1 MCKKIISALG
11 ISLISLLVFAVL
23 VHSEEEKAL
32 LKEDFDNISSWEPL
46 YFPKI
51 KEHSSY
57 AVESD
62 DEGSYLKAESSASA
76 SGLVYRE
83 KFDVYKFPY
92 AKWRWKV
99 ANVYAKGDAKNKKG
113 DDYPIRIYIIF
124 KYDPDKAGFRQK
136 IKYKTAKVLYGEY
149 PPDSALSYIWA
160 NKEYSERI
168 LTSKYTKKAKMILLQ
183 KGKTNIGKWQEQEVN
198 ILEDYKKA
206 FGKNPPAVA
215 SIAIMNDSD
224 NTRESSV
231 SYVDYMEVYNK

>member
-231 SYVDYMEVYNK
+231 SYVDYIEIYSK